1 MKRLLILAV
10 GLGAVLAVPV
20 AQADQPVITP
30 APGSDFVD
38 TTSCG
43 FPVSVHFTVNGETA
57 KTFSSGKT
65 IITGPFVAQFSANGK
80 SVTLNV
86 AGPVT
91 ITPTDGSVLFIGR
104 GVGAGPV
111 STPTGVTLG
120 YLAGTVSIDPTTGVA
135 TLVHGHMLL
144 DICEALA
151 P

>member
-10 GLGAVLAVPV
+10 GLGAALAAPV
-20 AQADQPVITP
+20 AQADQPIITP
-30 APGSDFVD
+30 APGGDFVD
-38 TTSCG
+38 TTCG

-57 KTFSSGKT
+57 KIFSSGKT
-65 IITGPFVAQFSANGK
+65 IVTGPFVAQFSANGK

-91 ITPTDGSVLFIGR
+91 ITPTGGSVLFIGR

-120 YLAGTVSIDPTTGVA
+120 YLAGTVSIDPTTGIA

-144 DICEALA
+144 DICAALA

>member
-1 MKRLLILAV
+1 MKKLLILAV
-10 GLGAVLAVPV
+10 GLGAVLVVPV
-20 AQADQPVITP
+20 SQADQPVITP
-30 APGSDFVD
+30 APASDFVD
-38 TTSCG
+38 TTCG
-43 FPVSVHFTVNGETA
+43 FPVSIHFTVNGETA

-65 IITGPFVAQFSANGK
+65 ILSGPLVAQFSANGK

-91 ITPTDGSVLFIGR
+91 IIPTDGSVIFIGR
-104 GVGAGPV
+104 GVGAGPI

-120 YLAGTVSIDPTTGVA
+120 YAAGTASIDTTTGIA

-144 DICEALA
+144 DICAALA